1 MYAPL
6 WCKSNHSFL
15 EGASHPEELVRT
27 AHALGLPALA
37 LVDRDG
43 VYGVVEALLTAEE
56 VGLHLVVGAQVSVC
70 DGTHVVLLAQDRE
83 GYRNLCRLITRGR
96 LRSQK
101 GSSEVTWEE
110 VCEHAAGLVALW
122 GGEGSRLDSPEDPG
136 PVAAALRDAFSDRLY
151 LLVARHRRFS
161 DAAREARTR
170 QLAARYGLPVVAG
183 YEVLYHTPARQALQ
197 DVLTC
202 VRHGVTLAEAGQR
215 IRPNPEHALKSPEAF
230 SALFSD
236 DPASVRRT
244 LEVAERCSF
253 SLRELRYRYP
263 SEWLPEG
270 YTSGQWLRH
279 LAFEGAC
286 SRYGGHVPPE
296 VAAQLDRE
304 LALIEELDYV
314 GYFLTVHDV
323 VTFCRQQGILCQ
335 GRGSAANSAVCY
347 CLGITAVDPV
357 RMELLFE
364 RFLSRE
370 RAEPP
375 DIDLDIQHDRREE
388 VIQWV
393 YRKYGRDRA
402 AMVANK
408 IRYRARSALRDVG
421 KVLGV
426 PLVTLDRLSK
436 LVDLHGELS
445 ARVLR
450 EAGLDPQAPVYRHL
464 VSLASELVGFPR
476 HLSIHPGGFLL
487 GSEPVC
493 DLVPIENAA
502 MPGRT
507 VVQWDKQD
515 LEDLGLFKVDL
526 LGLGGLTLLDR
537 CTKLLRQSRGVEVHL
552 DRVPPD
558 DPETFRMIARQDTVG
573 VFQIESRAQMAIAP
587 RLRPQNYYDLVVQ
600 VAIIRPGP
608 IEGGMLEAYLR
619 RRQGREPVTYPHPCL
634 VPVLNKTLGVPLF
647 QEQVIRLAVVAA
659 GYTPGEAD
667 QLRRDL
673 GAWQR
678 RGRLE
683 RHRERLT
690 KGMVERGIPPEV
702 AEQVFRQI
710 QGFGSYGFPESHA
723 ASFALIAYATAY
735 LRCHYLPEFTCAL
748 LNAQP
753 MGFYAVHTIV
763 DDARRH
769 GVVVRPVDVL
779 RSDWD
784 CTLEPCRES
793 RDGLAVRVGLRY
805 VKGLGEQDARRILRS
820 RAEGGWRS
828 LEEFARRTDLG
839 RRALLALAEADAFA
853 GFGLSRREALWEVRA
868 LLQRKGDPLPAE
880 VPEDPVAFEPLSL
893 LEAIRWDYEATD
905 HSTRGHPLEPLRPWL
920 EEQGLPDAR
929 TVASLRDG
937 ARVRYAGLV
946 ICRQAPERAGGVR
959 FFTLEDETGFVNVV
973 AWRDVFDRYRVVATT
988 ASFLG
993 VTGRLQVEDGVVHV
1007 VAERFW
1013 VPGRVR
1019 PARVRSRDFH

>member
-1 MYAPL
+1 VYAPL

-27 AHALGLPALA
+27 ARELGLPALA

-43 VYGVVEALLTAEE
+43 VYGAVEALLAAEE

-70 DGTHVVLLAQDRE
+70 DGTHVLLLAQDRE
-83 GYRNLCRLITRGR
+83 GHRNLCRLLTRGR

-101 GSSEVTWEE
+101 GTSEVTWEE
-110 VCEHAAGLVALW
+110 VCEHARGLVALW
-122 GGEGSRLDSPEDPG
+122 GGEGSLLACAGDPD
-136 PVAAALRDAFSDRLY
+136 PVAGALRDAFGDRLY
-151 LLVARHRRFS
+151 LVVARHRRFH
-161 DAAREARTR
+161 DALVEARTR
-170 QLAARYGLPVVAG
+170 ELASRLGRPVVAVC
-183 YEVLYHTPARQALQ
+183 EVLYHTPARQPLQ

-202 VRHGVTLAEAGQR
+202 IRHGVPLAEAGRR
-215 IRPNPEHALKSPEAF
+215 IRPNAEHALKSAEEF
-230 SALFSD
+230 CSLFSD

-244 LEVAERCSF
+244 LEVAERCTF

-279 LAFEGAC
+279 LTFEGARR
-286 SRYGGHVPPE
+286 RYGGRVPPE
-296 VAAQLDRE
+296 VAAQLERE

-323 VTFCRQQGILCQ
+323 VAFCREQGILCQ

-408 IRYRARSALRDVG
+408 IRYRMRSALRDVG

-445 ARVLR
+445 PRVLQ
-450 EAGLDPQAPVYRHL
+450 EAGLDPEAPVYHHL
-464 VSLASELVGFPR
+464 RSLAAELVGFPR

-507 VVQWDKQD
+507 VVQWDKYD
-515 LEDLGLFKVDL
+515 LEALGLFKVDL

-537 CTKLLRQSRGVEVHL
+537 CTELVRQHRGVEVGM
-552 DRVPPD
+552 DRIPPD
-558 DPETFRMIARQDTVG
+558 DPDTFEMIQRQDTVG

-587 RLRPQNYYDLVVQ
+587 RLRPRNYYDLVVQ

-619 RRQGREPVTYPHPCL
+619 RRQGLEPVTYPHPSL
-634 VPVLNKTLGVPLF
+634 VPVLEKTLGVPLF

-678 RGRLE
+678 SGRLE
-683 RHRERLT
+683 RHRQRLVS
-690 KGMVERGIPPEV
+690 GMVERGIPWEV

-735 LRCHYLPEFTCAL
+735 LRCHFLPEFTCAL

-779 RSDWD
+779 HSGWD
-784 CTLEPCRES
+784 CTLEPCAHS

-805 VKGLGEQDARRILRS
+805 VKGLGEQDAHRILSS
-820 RAEGGWRS
+820 RAEGRWRS
-828 LEEFARRTDLG
+828 LGEFARRTGVG

-868 LLQRKGDPLPAE
+868 LLHRKGDALAAE
-880 VPEDPVAFEPLSL
+880 VPETPPAFGPLSL

-920 EEQGLPDAR
+920 AQQGLPEAR
-929 TVASLRDG
+929 QVVAMRDG

-959 FFTLEDETGFVNVV
+959 FLTLEDETGFVNVV
-973 AWRDVFDRYRVVATT
+973 AWRDVFDRYRVLATT
-988 ASFLG
+988 CSFLG
-993 VTGRLQVEDGVVHV
+993 VTGRLQVEDGVVHL

-1013 VPGRVR
+1013 SPSRTR
-1019 PARVRSRDFH
+1019 PARVRSRDFR

>member
-1 MYAPL
+1 
-6 WCKSNHSFL
+6 
-15 EGASHPEELVRT
+15 
-27 AHALGLPALA
+27 
-37 LVDRDG
+37 
-43 VYGVVEALLTAEE
+43 
-56 VGLHLVVGAQVSVC
+56 
-70 DGTHVVLLAQDRE
+70 
-83 GYRNLCRLITRGR
+83 
-96 LRSQK
+96 
-101 GSSEVTWEE
+101 
-110 VCEHAAGLVALW
+110 
-122 GGEGSRLDSPEDPG
+122 
-136 PVAAALRDAFSDRLY
+136 
-151 LLVARHRRFS
+151 
-161 DAAREARTR
+161 
-170 QLAARYGLPVVAG
+170 
-183 YEVLYHTPARQALQ
+183 
-197 DVLTC
+197 
-202 VRHGVTLAEAGQR
+202 
-215 IRPNPEHALKSPEAF
+215 
-230 SALFSD
+230 
-236 DPASVRRT
+236 
-244 LEVAERCSF
+244 F

-270 YTSGQWLRH
+270 YTSGQWLRQ
-279 LAFEGAC
+279 LTFEGARR
-286 SRYGGHVPPE
+286 RYGGSVPPE
-296 VAAQLDRE
+296 VVAQLERE

-323 VTFCRQQGILCQ
+323 VAFCHSQGILCQ

-388 VIQWV
+388 VIQWM
-393 YRKYGRDRA
+393 YRKYGRERA

-408 IRYRARSALRDVG
+408 IRYRIRSALRDVG

-426 PLVTLDRLSK
+426 PLVTVDRLSK

-445 ARVLR
+445 PGVLR
-450 EAGLDPQAPVYRHL
+450 EAGLDPEAPVYRHL
-464 VSLASELVGFPR
+464 SSLTAELVGFPR

-493 DLVPIENAA
+493 DLVPVENAA

-507 VVQWDKQD
+507 VVQWDKSD
-515 LEDLGLFKVDL
+515 LEALGLFKVDL

-537 CTKLLRQSRGVEVHL
+537 CTKLVREHRGVEVGL
-552 DRVPPD
+552 DRIPPD
-558 DPETFRMIARQDTVG
+558 DPDTFEMIRRQDTVG

-587 RLRPQNYYDLVVQ
+587 RLQPRNYYDLVVQ

-619 RRQGREPVTYPHPCL
+619 RRQGLEPVTYPHPCL
-634 VPVLNKTLGVPLF
+634 VPVLEKTLGVPLF

-678 RGRLE
+678 SGRLE
-683 RHRERLT
+683 RHRQRLIA
-690 KGMVERGIPPEV
+690 GMVERGIPPEF
-702 AEQVFRQI
+702 AERVFRQI

-735 LRCHYLPEFTCAL
+735 LRCHFLPEFVCAL

-753 MGFYAVHTIV
+753 MGFYAVHTLV

-784 CTLEPCRES
+784 CTLEPCAHS

-805 VKGLGEQDARRILRS
+805 VKGLGEQDGRRILNS

-828 LEEFARRTDLG
+828 LGEFVRRTGLG
-839 RRALLALAEADAFA
+839 RRPLLSLAEADAFS

-868 LLQRKGDPLPAE
+868 LLRRKGDALPAD

-905 HSTRGHPLEPLRPWL
+905 HSARGHPLQPLRPWL
-920 EEQGLPDAR
+920 TEQGLPDAQ
-929 TVASLRDG
+929 TVATMRDG
-937 ARVRYAGLV
+937 VRVRYAGLV

-959 FFTLEDETGFVNVV
+959 FLTLEDETGFVNVV
-973 AWRDVFDRYRVVATT
+973 AWRDVFERYRLLATT

-993 VTGRLQVEDGVVHV
+993 VTGRLQVEDGVVHL

-1013 VPGRVR
+1013 SPSRTR
-1019 PARVRSRDFH
+1019 PARVRSRDFR

>member
-1 MYAPL
+1 VYAPL

-27 AHALGLPALA
+27 AHALGLPAFA
-37 LVDRDG
+37 LTDRDG
-43 VYGVVEALLTAEE
+43 VYGVVEALLAAEE
-56 VGLHLVVGAQVSVC
+56 VGVRLVVGAQVSVC
-70 DGTHVVLLAQDRE
+70 DGTHVILLVQDRE
-83 GYRNLCRLITRGR
+83 GYRNLCRLLTRGH

-110 VCEHAAGLVALW
+110 VCQHAEGLVAVW
-122 GGEGSRLDSPEDPG
+122 GGEGSLLDSPHDPT
-136 PVAAALRDAFSDRLY
+136 PVVGMLQDAFSDRLY
-151 LLVARHRRFS
+151 LLVTRHRRFA
-161 DAAREARTR
+161 DAALEARTR
-170 QLAARYGLPVVAG
+170 QLAAQYGLPVVAG
-183 YEVLYHTPARQALQ
+183 GEVLYHTPARQALQ

-202 VRHGVTLAEAGQR
+202 VRHGVPLAEAGR
-215 IRPNPEHALKSPEAF
+215 RLRPNAEYALKSPEAF
-230 SALFSD
+230 TALFAD
-236 DPASVRRT
+236 DPGAVRRT
-244 LEVAERCSF
+244 LEVAERCTF

-279 LAFEGAC
+279 LTFEGARG
-286 SRYGGHVPPE
+286 RYGGEVPRE
-296 VAAQLDRE
+296 VACQLERE

-357 RMELLFE
+357 RMALLFE

-393 YRKYGRDRA
+393 YQKYGRDRA
-402 AMVANK
+402 AMVASK
-408 IRYRARSALRDVG
+408 IRYRVRSALRDVG
-421 KVLGV
+421 RVLGI

-445 ARVLR
+445 PRVLR
-450 EAGLDPQAPVYRHL
+450 EAGLDPQAPVHRHL
-464 VSLASELVGFPR
+464 ATLASELVGFPR

-487 GSEPVC
+487 GSEPVS

-507 VVQWDKQD
+507 VVQWDKDD
-515 LEDLGLFKVDL
+515 LEALGLFKVDL

-537 CTKLLRQSRGVEVHL
+537 CTKLVRQHRGVDL
-552 DRVPPD
+552 QMDRIPPD
-558 DPETFRMIARQDTVG
+558 DPETFERIRRQDTVG

-587 RLRPQNYYDLVVQ
+587 RLRPRTYYDLVVQ
-600 VAIIRPGP
+600 VALIRPGP

-619 RRQGREPVTYPHPCL
+619 RRQGLEPVTYPHPCL
-634 VPVLNKTLGVPLF
+634 VPVLEKTLGVPLF

-678 RGRLE
+678 SGRLE
-683 RHRERLT
+683 RHRERLIS
-690 KGMVERGIPPEV
+690 GMVQRGIPREA
-702 AEQVFRQI
+702 AERVFRQI

-784 CTLEPCRES
+784 CTVEPCAES
-793 RDGLAVRVGLRY
+793 RDGLAVRMGLRY
-805 VKGLGEQDARRILRS
+805 VKGLGEHEARHLLASRGRGRLGVACGVRPVHRAGPAGSPGSGGGGRLLLLRAEPSGGPVGGAGAASEAGGLPARRPPRGPPALPTPLAPGGHPVGLRGHGPQRPGAPLGAPAAVAA
-820 RAEGGWRS
+820 RAG
-828 LEEFARRTDLG
+828 AP
-839 RRALLALAEADAFA
+839 RRAYCGVLAGRDP
-853 GFGLSRREALWEVRA
+853 GTVR
-868 LLQRKGDPLPAE
+868 GPGHLPAG
-880 VPEDPVAFEPLSL
+880 S
-893 LEAIRWDYEATD
+893 
-905 HSTRGHPLEPLRPWL
+905 
-920 EEQGLPDAR
+920 
-929 TVASLRDG
+929 
-937 ARVRYAGLV
+937 
-946 ICRQAPERAGGVR
+946 
-959 FFTLEDETGFVNVV
+959 
-973 AWRDVFDRYRVVATT
+973 
-988 ASFLG
+988 
-993 VTGRLQVEDGVVHV
+993 
-1007 VAERFW
+1007 
-1013 VPGRVR
+1013 
-1019 PARVRSRDFH
+1019 

>member
-1 MYAPL
+1 VP
-6 WCKSNHSFL
+6 
-15 EGASHPEELVRT
+15 
-27 AHALGLPALA
+27 
-37 LVDRDG
+37 
-43 VYGVVEALLTAEE
+43 
-56 VGLHLVVGAQVSVC
+56 
-70 DGTHVVLLAQDRE
+70 
-83 GYRNLCRLITRGR
+83 
-96 LRSQK
+96 
-101 GSSEVTWEE
+101 
-110 VCEHAAGLVALW
+110 
-122 GGEGSRLDSPEDPG
+122 
-136 PVAAALRDAFSDRLY
+136 
-151 LLVARHRRFS
+151 
-161 DAAREARTR
+161 
-170 QLAARYGLPVVAG
+170 
-183 YEVLYHTPARQALQ
+183 
-197 DVLTC
+197 
-202 VRHGVTLAEAGQR
+202 LAEAGR
-215 IRPNPEHALKSPEAF
+215 RLRPNAEYALKSPEAF
-230 SALFSD
+230 TALFAD
-236 DPASVRRT
+236 DPGAVRRT
-244 LEVAERCSF
+244 LEVAERCTF

-279 LAFEGAC
+279 LTFEGARG
-286 SRYGGHVPPE
+286 RYGGEVPRE
-296 VAAQLDRE
+296 VACQLERE

-357 RMELLFE
+357 RMALLFE

-393 YRKYGRDRA
+393 YQKYGRDRA
-402 AMVANK
+402 AMVASK
-408 IRYRARSALRDVG
+408 IRYRVRSALRDVG
-421 KVLGV
+421 RVLGI

-445 ARVLR
+445 PRVLR
-450 EAGLDPQAPVYRHL
+450 EAGLDPQAPVHRHL
-464 VSLASELVGFPR
+464 ATLASELVGFPR

-487 GSEPVC
+487 GSEPVS

-507 VVQWDKQD
+507 VVQWDKDD
-515 LEDLGLFKVDL
+515 LEALGLFKVDL

-537 CTKLLRQSRGVEVHL
+537 CTKLVRQHRGVDL
-552 DRVPPD
+552 QMDRIPPD
-558 DPETFRMIARQDTVG
+558 DPETFERIRRQDTVG

-587 RLRPQNYYDLVVQ
+587 RLRPRTYYDLVVQ
-600 VAIIRPGP
+600 VALIRPGP

-619 RRQGREPVTYPHPCL
+619 RRQGLEPVTYPHPCL
-634 VPVLNKTLGVPLF
+634 VPVLEKTLGVPLF

-678 RGRLE
+678 SGRLE
-683 RHRERLT
+683 RHRERLIS
-690 KGMVERGIPPEV
+690 GMVQRGIPREA
-702 AEQVFRQI
+702 AERVFRQI

-784 CTLEPCRES
+784 CTVEPCAES
-793 RDGLAVRVGLRY
+793 RDGLAVRMGLRY
-805 VKGLGEQDARRILRS
+805 VKGLGEHEARHLLAS
-820 RAEGGWRS
+820 RAEGGWGS
-828 LEEFARRTDLG
+828 LAEFVRCTGLG
-839 RRALLALAEADAFA
+839 RRALLGLAEADAFSC
-853 GFGLSRREALWEVRA
+853 FGLSRREALWEVRA
-868 LLQRKGDPLPAE
+868 LW
-880 VPEDPVAFEPLSL
+880 S
-893 LEAIRWDYEATD
+893 
-905 HSTRGHPLEPLRPWL
+905 
-920 EEQGLPDAR
+920 
-929 TVASLRDG
+929 VAS
-937 ARVRYAGLV
+937 
-946 ICRQAPERAGGVR
+946 
-959 FFTLEDETGFVNVV
+959 
-973 AWRDVFDRYRVVATT
+973 
-988 ASFLG
+988 
-993 VTGRLQVEDGVVHV
+993 
-1007 VAERFW
+1007 
-1013 VPGRVR
+1013 
-1019 PARVRSRDFH
+1019 

>member
-1 MYAPL
+1 MYVPL

-15 EGASHPEELVRT
+15 EGASHPEELVRA
-27 AHALGLPALA
+27 AHEFRLPALA

-43 VYGVVEALLTAEE
+43 VYGVVEALLAAEQ
-56 VGLHLVVGAQVSVC
+56 VGLRLLVGAQVSVC
-70 DGTHVVLLAQDRE
+70 DGTHVLLLAQDRT
-83 GYRNLCRLITRGR
+83 GYRNLCRLLTCGR
-96 LRSQK
+96 LRSRK
-101 GSSEVTWEE
+101 GTSEVSWEE
-110 VCEHAAGLVALW
+110 VCAHAQGLVALW
-122 GGEGSRLDSPEDPG
+122 GGQGSLLASSGEADPI
-136 PVAAALRDAFSDRLY
+136 VRMLHDAFQDRLY
-151 LLVARHRRFS
+151 LLVARHRRF
-161 DAAREARTR
+161 DDVTVETRTR
-170 QLAARYGLPVVAG
+170 QLASRYGLPVVAAT
-183 YEVLYHTPARQALQ
+183 EVLYHTPARQPLQ
-197 DVLTC
+197 DVLAC
-202 VRHGVTLAEAGQR
+202 VRCGVTLAEAGRR
-215 IRPNPEHALKSPEAF
+215 IRPNAEHAVKSAEAF
-230 SALFSD
+230 SALFAD
-236 DPASVRRT
+236 DPQAVRRT

-279 LAFEGAC
+279 LTFEGARA
-286 SRYGGHVPPE
+286 RYGGRIPPE
-296 VAAQLDRE
+296 VSRQLERE

-323 VTFCRQQGILCQ
+323 VAFCRERGILCQ

-347 CLGITAVDPV
+347 CLGVTAVDPV

-408 IRYRARSALRDVG
+408 IRYRMRSALRDVG
-421 KVLGV
+421 RVLGIGR
-426 PLVTLDRLSK
+426 VTLERLTK

-445 ARVLR
+445 PHLLR
-450 EAGLDPQAPVYRHL
+450 EAGLDPEVPVYRHL
-464 VSLASELVGFPR
+464 ISLAAELVGFPR

-502 MPGRT
+502 MPDRT
-507 VVQWDKQD
+507 VVQWDKYD
-515 LEDLGLFKVDL
+515 LEALGLFKVDL

-537 CTKLLRQSRGVEVHL
+537 CIRLVREHRGVEVGMECI
-552 DRVPPD
+552 PPD
-558 DPETFRMIARQDTVG
+558 DPKTFEMIHRQDTVG

-587 RLRPQNYYDLVVQ
+587 QLRPRTYYDLVIQ
-600 VAIIRPGP
+600 VALIRPGP

-619 RRQGREPVTYPHPCL
+619 RRRGLEPVTYPHPCL
-634 VPVLNKTLGVPLF
+634 VPVLEKTLGVPLF

-678 RGRLE
+678 SGRLE
-683 RHRERLT
+683 RHRQRLIS
-690 KGMVERGIPPEV
+690 GMVGRGIPPKF

-723 ASFALIAYATAY
+723 ASFALIAYATGY
-735 LRCHYLPEFTCAL
+735 LRCHFLPEFTCAL

-769 GVVVRPVDVL
+769 GVVVRGPDVNASEA
-779 RSDWD
+779 RA
-784 CTLEPCRES
+784 TLEPLPGAAQPAVRL
-793 RDGLAVRVGLRY
+793 GLASVRT
-805 VKGLGEQDARRILRS
+805 LG
-820 RAEGGWRS
+820 
-828 LEEFARRTDLG
+828 
-839 RRALLALAEADAFA
+839 
-853 GFGLSRREALWEVRA
+853 
-868 LLQRKGDPLPAE
+868 
-880 VPEDPVAFEPLSL
+880 
-893 LEAIRWDYEATD
+893 
-905 HSTRGHPLEPLRPWL
+905 
-920 EEQGLPDAR
+920 
-929 TVASLRDG
+929 
-937 ARVRYAGLV
+937 
-946 ICRQAPERAGGVR
+946 
-959 FFTLEDETGFVNVV
+959 
-973 AWRDVFDRYRVVATT
+973 
-988 ASFLG
+988 
-993 VTGRLQVEDGVVHV
+993 
-1007 VAERFW
+1007 
-1013 VPGRVR
+1013 
-1019 PARVRSRDFH
+1019 